1 MKPRR
6 LHRETITSMVI
17 VIAGGPDM
25 APRPPPLGAPRP
37 SRGAPRLR
45 PVRHG
50 GPDMA
55 PTPPPLVAPRPSR
68 GAPRLRASAPD
79 MAPRSQDV
87 SSPLSGRLGQPPHL
101 AQELRGA
108 RRLADQS
115 CHVCFQRRPQLGLDA
130 AEGLGQRLLPA

>member
-6 LHRETITSMVI
+6 LHSETITSMVI
-17 VIAGGPDM
+17 VLAGGPEMAPRPPPLGAPRQSRGALRLPASGPDM
-25 APRPPPLGAPRP
+25 APRPPPLGAPRQ
-37 SRGAPRLR
+37 
-45 PVRHG
+45 
-50 GPDMA
+50 
-55 PTPPPLVAPRPSR
+55 SR

-79 MAPRSQDV
+79 MAPRPPDV

-115 CHVCFQRRPQLGLDA
+115 CPVCFQRRPPPAPA
-130 AEGLGQRLLPA
+130 AAAAPGP